1 MKLLLFT
8 GCNAAHQRP
17 HVADLQLKLGAESET
32 RQDKLAA
39 NMFDSSN
46 SRASLESQTKPIDS
60 ISGQNGD
67 HAKHLCPRCGFAG
80 WK

>member
-1 MKLLLFT
+1 MQLT
-8 GCNAAHQRP
+8 NGP
-17 HVADLQLKLGAESET
+17 TVADLQLKFGAESET

-46 SRASLESQTKPIDS
+46 SCTSLESQTKPIDS

-67 HAKHLCPRCGFAG
+67 HAKHLHPKCGFAC